1 MGKTGTK
8 KRNAFFVEIII
19 VILFF
24 SLSVVVSLELF
35 VQGYMKSVLS
45 EQKNRALIRAQ
56 SVAELAQGY
65 DPSGDE
71 PFSADLEGD
80 SAFFGEKGYCLYYDE
95 EWNAAEE
102 KNAAFELTVRFEEEN
117 TGPGRM
123 ITVQIDATRFSNGEA
138 ADELVSLKT
147 GYYLPQR

>member
-1 MGKTGTK
+1 M
-8 KRNAFFVEIII
+8 ASH
-19 VILFF
+19 F
-24 SLSVVVSLELF
+24 SSSATRLAASF
-35 VQGYMKSVLS
+35 AACNGD
-45 EQKNRALIRAQ
+45 RAVTHSPR
-56 SVAELAQGY
+56 
-65 DPSGDE
+65 
-71 PFSADLEGD
+71 
-80 SAFFGEKGYCLYYDE
+80 
-95 EWNAAEE
+95 EE

>member
-71 PFSADLEGD
+71 PFSAGLEGD
-80 SAFFGEKGYCLYYDE
+80 SAFYDE

-102 KNAAFELTVRFEEEN
+102 TNAAFELTVRFEEEN